1 MASNDGIKTYADRA
15 LLTRLVGSSAKT
27 RILAVMLKESHRDLS
42 ANEIAELADVH
53 RSTVY
58 DPLHE
63 LEDLGVI
70 TETRTVGGSAMYQ
83 LNKDSEVAARLQQVE
98 NALIDQIA
106 EGEGDP
112 TERTA

>member
-1 MASNDGIKTYADRA
+1 MASTDGINTYAERA
-15 LLTRLVGSSAKT
+15 LLTNLLGASAKT

-58 DPLHE
+58 DPLNE

-70 TETRTVGGSAMYQ
+70 KKTRTVGGSSMYQ
-83 LNKDSEVAARLQQVE
+83 LNKDSAVAARLKQVE
-98 NALIDQIA
+98 DALIDLIE
-106 EGEGDP
+106 EGEEETAQDP
-112 TERTA
+112 A

>member
-1 MASNDGIKTYADRA
+1 M
-15 LLTRLVGSSAKT
+15 
-27 RILAVMLKESHRDLS
+27 
-42 ANEIAELADVH
+42 
-53 RSTVY
+53 
-58 DPLHE
+58 
-63 LEDLGVI
+63 I